1 MIQEIEI
8 EIQEEIAVNIP
19 KVSEAQKRA
28 IKKYYEK
35 NKEQI
40 VKRQIERAKER
51 YNSDIEFREKNQK
64 RMREY
69 SRNKKLELM
78 KEV

>member
-28 IKKYYEK
+28 IKKYYDK
-35 NKEQI
+35 NKEKI
-40 VKRQIERAKER
+40 VQRQIERAKER
-51 YNSDIEFREKNQK
+51 YHTDQAFREMNQK
-64 RMREY
+64 RMLIY